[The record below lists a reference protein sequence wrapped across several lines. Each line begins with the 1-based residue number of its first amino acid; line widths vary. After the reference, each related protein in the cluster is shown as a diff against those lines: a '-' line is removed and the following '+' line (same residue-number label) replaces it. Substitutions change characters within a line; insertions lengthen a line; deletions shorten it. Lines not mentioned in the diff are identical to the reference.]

1 MKGIILAG
9 GSGTRLSPITRVAC
23 KQLLHVYDKPMVYYP
38 LSTLMLAGIREIL
51 VISTP
56 KDLPRFKDLLQSGEQ
71 FGCHFSYKEQ
81 LEPKGIAQA
90 FLIGEEFIGKDKVA
104 LILGDN
110 LFHGSGLGRQLS
122 QLTGPKGATI
132 FGIKVNNP
140 EVYGVVEFDQDEKV
154 ISIEEKPK
162 APKSNFAVP
171 GLYFYDNSVIG
182 IAKGL
187 NPSARGE
194 LEITGINQTYLQIG
208 QLNVQKLGRGTVWLD
223 TGTFESLHDASSYVK
238 IVQEREGNNI
248 GCPEEVAWRMG
259 YINDAQ
265 LRRLAADYKNSDYGD
280 YLERMLNEAD

>member
-9 GSGTRLSPITRVAC
+9 GSGTRLSPITHVAC

-38 LSTLMLAGIREIL
+38 LSTLMLAGIRDIL
-51 VISTP
+51 FISTP
-56 KDLPRFKDLLQSGEQ
+56 KDLPRFEGLLQSGEQ
-71 FGCHFSYKEQ
+71 FGCRFSYKEQ
-81 LEPKGIAQA
+81 QEPKGIAQA
-90 FLIGEEFIGKDKVA
+90 FLVGEEFIGKDKVA

-110 LFHGSGLGRQLS
+110 LFHGAGLGRQLS
-122 QLTGPKGATI
+122 QLTDTQGATI
-132 FGIKVNNP
+132 FGIQVKNP
-140 EVYGVVEFDQDEKV
+140 EVYGVVEFDQDGKV

-171 GLYFYDNSVIG
+171 GLYFYDNSVVG

-194 LEITGINQTYLQIG
+194 LEITEVNHAYLQRG
-208 QLNVQKLGRGTVWLD
+208 QLNVQILGRGTAWLD

-248 GCPEEVAWRMG
+248 GCPEEVAFRLG
-259 YINDAQ
+259 YIDADQ
-265 LRRLAADYKNSDYGD
+265 LLRLVTNHKNSNYGA
-280 YLERMLNEAD
+280 YLKGLLNE

>member
-51 VISTP
+51 IISTP
-56 KDLPRFKDLLQSGEQ
+56 KDLSRFKDLLQSGEQ

-81 LEPKGIAQA
+81 PEPKGIAQA
-90 FLIGEEFIGKDKVA
+90 FLVGEEFIGQDKVA

-110 LFHGSGLGRQLS
+110 LFHGAGLGRQLS
-122 QLTGPKGATI
+122 QLTDPQGATI

-140 EVYGVVEFDQDEKV
+140 EVYGVVEFDQYGKA
-154 ISIEEKPK
+154 ISIEEKPQV
-162 APKSNFAVP
+162 PKSNFAVP
-171 GLYFYDNSVIG
+171 GLYFYDNSVVKIT
-182 IAKGL
+182 KGL
-187 NPSARGE
+187 KPSARGE
-194 LEITGINQTYLQIG
+194 LEITGVNHEYLQRG

-223 TGTFESLHDASSYVK
+223 TGTFESLHNASAYVK

-259 YINDAQ
+259 YIDDDQ
-265 LRRLAADYKNSDYGD
+265 LRRLAADYKNSEYGD
-280 YLERMLNEAD
+280 YLKGLLSEGR